1 MKRIITLLI
10 LLASLCA
17 HASAQDIITLRN
29 GTEITAKVLE
39 VNINDVRYKKFTNL
53 EGPVYTE
60 AKRNIQMI
68 EYANGEKDEFTLPQ
82 AQVQQPQRQV
92 VLPPNG
98 RPIPED
104 INPGMAY
111 RDYAS
116 KYNPRQY
123 SRWEPE
129 YYSPGG
135 AAVFSYFCPG
145 LGQIIAG
152 EPIRGLCFGA
162 ATIGCLACSIGCG
175 EFSNE
180 TGVIFGLAAAGLW
193 AWGIY
198 DAQRVAKVKNMYLN
212 DSQSRKKVSFS
223 AGPMSLKLTF

>member
-10 LLASLCA
+10 LLASLCIQ
-17 HASAQDIITLRN
+17 ASAQDIITLRN
-29 GTEITAKVLE
+29 GNEITAQVLE
-39 VNINDVRYKKFTNL
+39 VNINDVRYKKFSNL
-53 EGPVYTE
+53 EGPTYTE

-68 EYANGEKDEFTLPQ
+68 EYANGEKDVFNI
-82 AQVQQPQRQV
+82 VQQQPLQV
-92 VLPPNG
+92 PDNG
-98 RPIPED
+98 RLIPEG
-104 INPGMAY
+104 IVPGMLY

-129 YYSPGG
+129 YYSPTS
-135 AAVFSYFCPG
+135 AAVLSYFCPG
-145 LGQIIAG
+145 LGQMICG

-162 ATIGCLACSIGCG
+162 ATLGCLICSASSGD
-175 EFSNE
+175 FSNE
-180 TGVIFGLAAAGLW
+180 TGVIFGIAGAALW

-198 DAQRVAKVKNMYLN
+198 DAQRVAKIKNMYLN
-212 DSQSRKKVSFS
+212 DSQSRRKVSFS